1 MEEDVMILKMKDGTL
16 KKYKIVLSY
25 ASVNNNKYIIFTDN
39 ETDIDGN
46 TILYAKK
53 YNSEL
58 EKLEDITDEEEWT
71 DVEKKIDGLLI
82 KGDNDVVS

>member
-1 MEEDVMILKMKDGTL
+1 MKDGTE

-39 ETDIDGN
+39 ETDMDGN

-58 EKLEDITDEEEWT
+58 ETLEDITDEEEWK

-82 KGDNDVVS
+82 KGDNDGTN